1 MRRLLIAIVFA
12 AACVCALGRAHAP
25 LGSLPASAATPAPTS
40 PPLIFQTSF
49 MNTSAPGF
57 IYGTTGSSALP
68 CLTAATPPPSPSPGV
83 IPGCQSPAIDSSGSG
98 ALRLTNNSGNQS
110 GFVIYNTSLNELQG
124 LEVVFDMF
132 MYNGSGADGISFFLI
147 DGSYS
152 PTVAGANG
160 GSLGYAQKSGTG
172 CCDAPGL
179 VGGFIGI
186 GFDSYGNYSNPTE
199 GRVGGPGQ
207 INETVAIRGAA
218 STSYSYVTGYLSG
231 GAAASLPFTMTNNG
245 NTTRPT
251 AVRVRVLLSTS
262 NVLTVD
268 MDPTGTGNSFQNV
281 IPSTNLSAITGQPA
295 FPPTFK
301 FGWAASTGGSNDIHE
316 VRNFVSNNA
325 PPVLTIT
332 KQHNGPFTKNV
343 NATYTIQ
350 ADVNNVGGNADQTIY
365 VTDTLPANETF
376 VSVSGSGWTCNS
388 SSPVQCTYPATVSS
402 GTALP
407 PITLTVTPTKNTTL
421 SNTACVYS
429 ADMYSATGSNYSDC
443 STDTVVVGAASPFMT
458 IWKRITQIVR
468 SYGNS
473 TPQTIT
479 PTPDPGSSPGLL
491 GTASNTNIDPGDL
504 VTYTVYFSNTGTAS
518 ACGSASGGGT
528 CSGGPDIQDLLSP
541 NYVYQTGTQS
551 FTCCSSP
558 TSTNSAT
565 FSTSVQGQGT
575 LLDWTMA
582 SPISQASST
591 NAIEGSLTYQ
601 VKVP

>member
-1 MRRLLIAIVFA
+1 MRRLLVALAFA
-12 AACVCALGRAHAP
+12 AFAVCALGRGCAP
-25 LGSLPASAATPAPTS
+25 FGSAPASAATPAPTT

-49 MNTSAPGF
+49 LTGLAPGF
-57 IYGTTGSSALP
+57 IYGTTGTSALP
-68 CLTAATPPPSPSPGV
+68 CLTAATPPPSPSPGI
-83 IPGCQSPAIDSSGSG
+83 IPGCQSPAIDSSGNG
-98 ALRLTNNSGNQS
+98 ALRLTNNTGNQS

-147 DGSYS
+147 DGSYA

-179 VGGFIGI
+179 VGGFVGI

-207 INETVAIRGAA
+207 IPETVALRGAA
-218 STSYSYVTGYLSG
+218 STSYSYVTGYMSG
-231 GAAASLPFTMTNNG
+231 GAASSLPFTMTNNG
-245 NTTRPT
+245 STSRPA
-251 AVRVRVLLSTS
+251 AVRVRIILSTS

-268 MDPTGTGNSFQNV
+268 MDPNGTGATYQNV

-316 VRNFVSNNA
+316 VRNFVSTNA
-325 PPVLTIT
+325 PPYLTIT
-332 KQHNGPFTKNV
+332 KQHDGPFTKSV

-350 ADVNNVGGNADQTIY
+350 AGVNNSGGNADQTIY

-376 VSVSGSGWTCNS
+376 VSVAGTGWTCNAA
-388 SSPVQCTYPATVSS
+388 SPVQCTYPATVSS

-407 PITLTVTPTKNTTL
+407 PITLTVKPTKNGL
-421 SNTACVYS
+421 ISNTACVYS
-429 ADMYSATGSNYSDC
+429 ADMYSAAGTTYNDC
-443 STDTVVVGAASPFMT
+443 STDSVDVGAASPFMQ

-479 PTPDPGSSPGLL
+479 PTPDPGSSPGLN
-491 GTASNTNIDPGDL
+491 GTASTTNIDPGDL
-504 VTYTVYFSNTGTAS
+504 VTYTVYFSNTGTAN
-518 ACGSASGGGT
+518 ACGAASGGGSCT
-528 CSGGPDIQDLLSP
+528 GGPDLQDLLSP

-551 FTCCSSP
+551 FTCCSNP
-558 TSTNSAT
+558 TSANSAT
-565 FSTSVQGQGT
+565 FSTAVQGQGT
-575 LLDWTMA
+575 LLDWSVA
-582 SPISQASST
+582 NAIVPAGST
-591 NAIEGSLTYQ
+591 NAIEGTFTYQ